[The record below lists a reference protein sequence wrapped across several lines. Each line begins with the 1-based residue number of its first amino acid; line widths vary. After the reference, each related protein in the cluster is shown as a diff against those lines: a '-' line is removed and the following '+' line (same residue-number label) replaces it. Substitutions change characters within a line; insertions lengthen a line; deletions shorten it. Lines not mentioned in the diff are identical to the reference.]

1 MQLKRK
7 IIRSVGALLSAAFL
21 CVFGTAGYYS
31 SKLPSAVTIEPASQ
45 LKIAEYPEIRC
56 SADPDA
62 VMQTSGGYPETKQVT
77 LSLFGAIPVKS
88 VSVTEKEAPVLI
100 PCGYPF
106 GIKLLMDGVMVTEL
120 GAVTDISGYTSCP
133 AEDAGIV
140 TGDII
145 KSANG
150 EALVSNSR
158 LQEII
163 SQSGGR
169 EISLLVSR
177 NDTEFT
183 AQLRPVFSEKNNM
196 WRGGMWVRDSI
207 AGIGTMTFINK
218 ETGEFAGLGHPI
230 CDSDTGGLVPV
241 YSGEAGP
248 VEITEARR
256 GEKGIPGEL
265 RGSFTSGTY
274 GILERNSSCGVF
286 GRLNEESIK
295 KLCGDSCEYVMGYRQ
310 DITTGEAEILTTVSG
325 KTPEKYKIE
334 IESIDFNSG
343 ESTKNMI
350 IRITDKR
357 LLKKSG
363 GIIQGMSGSPII
375 QNGRLVGAVTHVF
388 VADPT
393 RGYAVFADNMA
404 EYLDG

>member
-7 IIRSVGALLSAAFL
+7 IIRSVGTMLSAAFL
-21 CVFGTAGYYS
+21 CLFGTAGYYS
-31 SKLPSAVTIEPASQ
+31 SKLPSAVTIEPASE
-45 LKIAEYPEIRC
+45 LKIAEYPEISC
-56 SADPDA
+56 SVSPAS
-62 VMQTSGGYPETKQVT
+62 VMQTSGGFPETKQVT

-120 GAVTDISGYTSCP
+120 GAVTDISGKTSCP
-133 AEDAGIV
+133 AEDAGIM

-145 KSANG
+145 KSADG

-169 EISLLVSR
+169 KINLQVSR
-177 NDTEFT
+177 NNDEFT
-183 AQLRPVFSEKNNM
+183 VQLRPVFSEKNNM

-230 CDSDTGGLVPV
+230 CDSDTGGFVPV
-241 YSGEAGP
+241 YSGEAVP
-248 VEITEARR
+248 VEITEARK

-265 RGSFTSGTY
+265 RGSFSSGSY
-274 GILERNSSCGVF
+274 GVLERNNSCGVY
-286 GRLNEESIK
+286 GCLNEKGIED
-295 KLCGDSCEYVMGYRQ
+295 LCGNSCEYVMGYRQ

-325 KTPEKYKIE
+325 NTPDKYKVE
-334 IESIDFNSG
+334 IESIDLSG
-343 ESTKNMI
+343 EGTKNMVV
-350 IRITDKR
+350 RITDKR

-375 QNGRLVGAVTHVF
+375 QNGRLIGAVTHVF

-393 RGYAVFADNMA
+393 RGYAVFADNMV
-404 EYLDG
+404 EYLNS